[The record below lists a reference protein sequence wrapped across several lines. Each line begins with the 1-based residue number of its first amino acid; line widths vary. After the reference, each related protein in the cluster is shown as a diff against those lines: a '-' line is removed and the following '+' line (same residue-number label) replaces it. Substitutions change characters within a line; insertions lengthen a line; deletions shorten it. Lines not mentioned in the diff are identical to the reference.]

1 MILVDTSV
9 WVDHLRNTEAELVK
23 ILLEGNVLMHSMIMG
38 ELACGNLAHR
48 RQRLREWQSLPRIAE
63 LTHEDV
69 LAVVE
74 SRGLMGRGIGFIDAH
89 LLCATLHETGTLLW
103 TRDKR
108 LARIAKDLG
117 IAYIE
122 SGL

>member
-1 MILVDTSV
+1 MSLCIP
-9 WVDHLRNTEAELVK
+9 
-23 ILLEGNVLMHSMIMG
+23 MIMG

-69 LAVVE
+69 LAVME

-103 TRDKR
+103 TRDRR
-108 LARIAKDLG
+108 LVRIAEDLG
-117 IAYIE
+117 IAYAE